1 MSFLSATLLLGTLAA
16 GIPVAL
22 HLLARQPPRRVVFPA
37 VAFLRQRLTTQSTRL
52 RVRRWWLLA
61 LRVLALIV
69 FAILLAR
76 PHIASATSG
85 QWTTVGL
92 LLTAAVGGLALAS
105 IAWVRGMTR
114 GLAWSLLAAAV
125 LLGGIG
131 CFAAVRAVASGAGPV
146 LQTQQPLA
154 IAIVIDNS
162 PSSAWQIDEEPAQT
176 DADDQTQFD
185 WSGSRLAVAISRSGE
200 MINQLPAGSRIAI
213 VDRST
218 SPVGFSLDASAA
230 QSRLA
235 RLVPLPVPA
244 PIAERIA
251 SAIELVRTSDLPAK
265 QVVVI
270 SDMVAASWQEN
281 LPETSTRSPIATNKH
296 EDVPV
301 SLLNIHESVSLAAGD
316 AASAAK
322 SENIVPLVNA
332 WISPPQV
339 ADVAPP
345 AGVAIPIRFQI
356 GVWSTPQGSNDSGAA
371 SGLQA
376 PVTATVQMSLYERD
390 PALPVVRDQKTVLP
404 KLRSVDRASIE
415 LPGNANEDSGKE
427 VLLSLPPLPRGTYH
441 AVIELVGGDSFAW
454 DNKRYVTI
462 DLPTPPRVLIAGN
475 ERDETAVMAAA
486 MTAPYVPD
494 DAAASYRIETVEY
507 RDLVAVDW
515 KTFDL
520 VVLLDPPLR
529 YDAAQGQ
536 LVGSSDTI
544 SSSVLDQIASV
555 VSRGGGLLISM
566 GPSAEVIGVANRAK
580 SSEDQPSSNPLLPP
594 LVRSWRVPSPGTFW
608 RVTASSHPVFNDL
621 MRPASRPN
629 WSDFRVRRYWQL
641 ADADTQTWEVIAQYA
656 TTADNQAAAH
666 AAVLTRRLGSGRVAV
681 TTTPLPALGS
691 ATRNWND
698 LFGAADAWPAFMTVR
713 SLTAWLAGIDRR
725 DLTVLAGQ
733 SVVLPLDRETAEP
746 SPTVETLD
754 EPSQPAVQLYA
765 PDQNIGR
772 SISISQSEVVIGDT
786 ETPGTYFLRGPQ
798 VWSGLSANL
807 SPVWSNGETTNREVL
822 QAWFGESGWSVVDDL
837 DELSLSRGA
846 GPASV
851 VSLHGPLALLAVLV
865 FLAEQLL
872 SNRFYGATRQVETA

>member
-1 MSFLSATLLLGTLAA
+1 
-16 GIPVAL
+16 
-22 HLLARQPPRRVVFPA
+22 
-37 VAFLRQRLTTQSTRL
+37 
-52 RVRRWWLLA
+52 LLA

-76 PHIASATSG
+76 PHISSATSG

-92 LLTAAVGGLALAS
+92 LLTAAAGGLALAS

-131 CFAAVRAVASGAGPV
+131 CMAAVRALASGTGPV
-146 LQTQQPLA
+146 LPTQQPLA

-162 PSSAWQIDEEPAQT
+162 PSLAWQIDEEPAQT
-176 DADDQTQFD
+176 DTDNQTRFD
-185 WSGSRLAVAISRSGE
+185 FSGSRLAVAISRGGE
-200 MINQLPAGSRIAI
+200 LINQLPAGSRIAI

-265 QVVVI
+265 HVVVI

-281 LPETSTRSPIATNKH
+281 LPATSARSPIAANKH

-301 SLLNIHESVSLAAGD
+301 SLLNIHESVSLATGD

-322 SENIVPLVNA
+322 TENIVPLVNA

-356 GVWSTPQGSNDSGAA
+356 GVWSTSLSSNNSGALA
-371 SGLQA
+371 GPQS

-390 PALPVVRDQKTVLP
+390 PALPVVRDQQIVLP

-415 LPGNANEDSGKE
+415 LAGNAVEDSGKE

-441 AVIELVGGDSFAW
+441 AVIELIGDDSFAW

-462 DLPTPPRVLIAGN
+462 DLPTPPHVLIAGN
-475 ERDETAVMAAA
+475 DRNETAIMAAA
-486 MTAPYVPD
+486 MTAPHAPD

-515 KTFDL
+515 KTFNS
-520 VVLLDPPLR
+520 VVLIDPPLR
-529 YDAAQGQ
+529 YDAAQEQ
-536 LVGSSDTI
+536 LLGSSDTI
-544 SSSVLDQIASV
+544 SSSVLDQIVSV
-555 VSRGGGLLISM
+555 VNNGGGLLISM
-566 GPSAEVIGVANRAK
+566 GPSAEVVGVANREK
-580 SSEDQPSSNPLLPP
+580 SSEDQPSSSSLMPP
-594 LVRSWRVPSPGTFW
+594 MVRSWRVPSPGTFW
-608 RVTASSHPVFNDL
+608 RVTASSHPVFSDL
-621 MRPASRPN
+621 MRPVSRPN

-641 ADADTQTWEVIAQYA
+641 ADAETQTWEVIARYA
-656 TTADNQAAAH
+656 TAADNQIAAH
-666 AAVLTRRLGSGRVAV
+666 AAVLTRRLGNGRVAV

-691 ATRNWND
+691 TTRSWNE

-713 SLTAWLAGIDRR
+713 NLMAWLAGIDRR

-733 SVVLPLDRETAEP
+733 SVVLPLDRGNSQP
-746 SPTVETLD
+746 SPTNETLD
-754 EPSQPAVQLYA
+754 DQAKPAVQLYA
-765 PDQNIGR
+765 PDQNMGR
-772 SISISQSEVVIGDT
+772 SISISASEVVIGDT
-786 ETPGTYFLRGPQ
+786 EIPGTYFLRGPD
-798 VWSGLSANL
+798 VWSGLSTNL
-807 SPVWSNGETTNREVL
+807 SPAWSSGETTNRNVL
-822 QAWFGESGWSVVDDL
+822 QAWFGESGWSVVDTL
-837 DELSLSRGA
+837 DEISLSQGM
-846 GPASV
+846 GPTSV

-872 SNRFYGATRQVETA
+872 SNRFYGATRQVEAA